1 MPYLTHHPHRGDE
14 WREFKKFPRNAV
26 KYWRELGP
34 ASYRA
39 QPLSIYLMSDD
50 RSTIELIPELEWV
63 IHESS

>member
-1 MPYLTHHPHRGDE
+1 MPYLTHHPHREDT
-14 WREFKKFPRNAV
+14 WREFKKWPRNAV

-63 IHESS
+63 IHESC